1 MLWEGIMK
9 LPRRR
14 FFHLA
19 ASAAVLPMVSR
30 IARAQ
35 AYPSRPVRF
44 IVSFAAG
51 GPNDVVARIVAQFL
65 SEKTGQQFIVENRTG
80 AGGNIGMASVLGAP
94 PDGYTIGFVAA
105 NNAINATLYEKLP
118 FDFIRDSAPVGGMMV
133 LTNVMATH
141 PSVPA
146 KTVAEFITYAKANP
160 GKINFGSGGSGTSI
174 HLAGELFKAMTG
186 IDMVHVPY
194 RGSGPAMTDLL
205 AGRLQVMFDN
215 LPGAIEHIKA
225 GRLRALAV
233 TVGKRWPA
241 LPDVPTVGETV
252 HGFETSL
259 WYGIAVPRGTP
270 LEIVDQLNAALNAV
284 LADPRLQARFADLGG
299 APMPTTSAQF
309 GKFVAEETEKWA
321 KVVKFSG
328 AK

>member
-1 MLWEGIMK
+1 MQI
-9 LPRRR
+9 PRRT
-14 FFHLA
+14 FLHLA
-19 ASAAVLPMVSR
+19 AGAAALPVVSR
-30 IARAQ
+30 GASAQ
-35 AYPSRPVRF
+35 AYPSQPVRF

-65 SEKTGQQFIVENRTG
+65 SERMGQQFVVENRTG
-80 AGGNIGMASVLGAP
+80 AGGNIGMASVLSAP
-94 PDGYTIGFVAA
+94 SDGYTIGFATA

-118 FDFIRDSAPVGGMMV
+118 FDFIRDSAPVGGMMI
-133 LTNVMATH
+133 LTNVMA

-146 KTVAEFITYAKANP
+146 KTVAEFISCAKANP
-160 GKINFGSGGSGTSI
+160 GKVNFGSGGSGTSI

-215 LPGAIEHIKA
+215 LPGAIEHIRA

-233 TVGKRWPA
+233 TVGKRWPS

-252 HGFETSL
+252 QGFETSL
-259 WYGIAVPRGTP
+259 WYGVVAPRATP
-270 LEIVDQLNAALNAV
+270 PEIVDQLNATLNDV
-284 LADPRLQARFADLGG
+284 LADARLQARFADLGG
-299 APMPTTSAQF
+299 APMPTTPAQF
-309 GKFVAEETEKWA
+309 GKLIVEDTEKWA

-328 AK
+328 AKAE

>member
-1 MLWEGIMK
+1 MQ
-9 LPRRR
+9 LPRRT
-14 FFHLA
+14 FLHLA
-19 ASAAVLPMVSR
+19 AGAAALPVVLRRASA
-30 IARAQ
+30 Q
-35 AYPSRPVRF
+35 TYPARPVRF

-65 SEKTGQQFIVENRTG
+65 SERTGQQFVVENRTG
-80 AGGNIGMASVLGAP
+80 AGGNIGMASVLSAP
-94 PDGYTIGFVAA
+94 PDGYTIGFATA
-105 NNAINATLYEKLP
+105 NNVINATFYEKLP
-118 FDFIRDSAPVGGMMV
+118 FDFIRDSAPVGGMMI
-133 LTNVMATH
+133 LTNVMASH

-146 KTVAEFITYAKANP
+146 KTVAEFISYAKANP
-160 GKINFGSGGSGTSI
+160 GKVNFGSGGSGTSI

-215 LPGAIEHIKA
+215 LPGAIEHIRA

-233 TVGKRWPA
+233 TVGKRWPS

-252 HGFETSL
+252 QGFETSL
-259 WYGIAVPRGTP
+259 WYGIVVPSATP

-299 APMPTTSAQF
+299 APMPTTRAQF
-309 GKFVAEETEKWA
+309 GKLIVDDTEKWA

-328 AK
+328 ARAE

>member
-1 MLWEGIMK
+1 
-9 LPRRR
+9 
-14 FFHLA
+14 
-19 ASAAVLPMVSR
+19 
-30 IARAQ
+30 
-35 AYPSRPVRF
+35 
-44 IVSFAAG
+44 
-51 GPNDVVARIVAQFL
+51 
-65 SEKTGQQFIVENRTG
+65 
-80 AGGNIGMASVLGAP
+80 MASVLSAP
-94 PDGYTIGFVAA
+94 PDGYTIGFATA

-118 FDFIRDSAPVGGMMV
+118 FDFIRDSAPVGGMMI
-133 LTNVMATH
+133 LTNVMASH

-146 KTVAEFITYAKANP
+146 TTVAEFISYAKANP
-160 GKINFGSGGSGTSI
+160 GKVNFGSGGAGTSI

-215 LPGAIEHIKA
+215 LPGAIEHIRA

-233 TVGKRWPA
+233 TVGKRWPS

-252 HGFETSL
+252 QGFETSL
-259 WYGIAVPRGTP
+259 WYGMVVPRATP
-270 LEIVDQLNAALNAV
+270 PEIVDQLNAALNAV

-299 APMPTTSAQF
+299 GPMPTTQVQF
-309 GKFVAEETEKWA
+309 GKLIIDDTEKWA

-328 AK
+328 ARAE